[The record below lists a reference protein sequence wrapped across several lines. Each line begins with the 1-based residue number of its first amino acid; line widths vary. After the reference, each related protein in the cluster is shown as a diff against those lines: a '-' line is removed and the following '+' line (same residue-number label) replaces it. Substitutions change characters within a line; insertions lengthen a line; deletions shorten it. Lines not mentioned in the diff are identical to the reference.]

1 MTSDGNENVELKI
14 ISDSYFCSLH
24 VSEYVSYT
32 KSVHCLEM
40 IQALTLTVNVDYIR
54 FLFFLGLQ
62 RNPVLGT
69 GILEL
74 LPTGH

>member
-1 MTSDGNENVELKI
+1 
-14 ISDSYFCSLH
+14 
-24 VSEYVSYT
+24 
-32 KSVHCLEM
+32 M
-40 IQALTLTVNVDYIR
+40 IQALKLAVNVDYIR

-69 GILEL
+69 GILEV